1 MFIVSCRLWV
11 IPCTGKSNIGKNGK
25 YLYPVRQLS
34 LRFRGL
40 FLSGIKKYLSGKNLL
55 HLHKTSIELAW
66 QKPWV
71 VFCEPSFGSPDR
83 VVKYLGQYTH
93 RVAISNQ
100 RIINV
105 GDTHVRFSI
114 KDYRNGDCIKTISL
128 AGEEFLRRF
137 CLHILPKGFVKIRH
151 YGIYSTRFR
160 TTILNHKDKM
170 VIKPA
175 ESTLDRTKRLMNI
188 DIGLCP
194 FCKTGRLIPIDIFP
208 RIRSPGFV
216 SRAVQKTWT

>member
-128 AGEEFLRRF
+128 AGEEFLA
-137 CLHILPKGFVKIRH
+137 LPPGGKI
-151 YGIYSTRFR
+151 
-160 TTILNHKDKM
+160 
-170 VIKPA
+170 
-175 ESTLDRTKRLMNI
+175 
-188 DIGLCP
+188 
-194 FCKTGRLIPIDIFP
+194 
-208 RIRSPGFV
+208 
-216 SRAVQKTWT
+216 QKAAGA